1 MRDVL
6 RLSPA
11 RLPIFVIAAAVLAT
25 ILDAIGFIVVMAV
38 SEESAS
44 EQLATPGRALGFM
57 SRALGRVGPSFT
69 IGVVAFVVAF
79 LIARRIDDS
88 PGPRWGREQ
97 RRTSS
102 PAAFIAGVLAIIGG
116 GYAVLSVSVNV
127 LPWTQAIA
135 ESDAP
140 GRPAEWVVSLIIVGL
155 TVPSYILAAIP
166 LVLGLLV
173 VRRVMWARYAL
184 LIFFVL
190 LAAGLIAWT
199 IGPEASIANTEW
211 PDRRQA
217 SEPSASDVVNGFIAV
232 PVAILKNDLPFFA
245 TGMILAGGALVWATL
260 RERGSVG
267 SFREC
272 WRALIAIAVHVPY
285 LAAVVFLQMYD
296 MIQPQEEIGEILGLA
311 AFGQSIGIVV
321 MMFVALWA
329 LAKDENRFWARL
341 NAWLVDCAPLVISGL
356 GLIASIFQA
365 ASLALAG

>member
-44 EQLATPGRALGFM
+44 EQLATPGPALGFM

-199 IGPEASIANTEW
+199 VGPEANIANTEW

-245 TGMILAGGALVWATL
+245 TGMI
-260 RERGSVG
+260 
-267 SFREC
+267 
-272 WRALIAIAVHVPY
+272 

-329 LAKDENRFWARL
+329 LAKDENPFWARL
-341 NAWLVDCAPLVISGL
+341 NAWLVVCAPLVISGL